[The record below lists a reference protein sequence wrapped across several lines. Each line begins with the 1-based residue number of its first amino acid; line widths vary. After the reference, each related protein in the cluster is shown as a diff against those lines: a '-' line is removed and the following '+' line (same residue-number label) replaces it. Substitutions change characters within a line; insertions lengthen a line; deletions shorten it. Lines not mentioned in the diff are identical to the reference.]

1 MKKILRI
8 GELAG
13 LGLSNDQIADCLDMS
28 RSSFYK
34 CMQKNADFRDSLERG
49 RSKAL
54 MEISNALYESAR
66 AGNVKAQ
73 IYFLRCRDPQNWN
86 VTKKVELDVDFKKMS
101 DSQLLEELET
111 DKDVCQSLGS
121 GMSDGERNLVRDPQQ
136 YLILNYS
143 SMTIEYVFNSQFL
156 VTQTALSMGSFLVK

>member
-1 MKKILRI
+1 MPKRSRIQITEEKIQRT
-8 GELAG
+8 GKLAG
-13 LGLSNDQIADCLDMS
+13 LGLSNDQIAECLDMS

-34 CMQKNADFRDSLERG
+34 FMQKNGDFRDSLERG

-86 VTKKVELDVDFKKMS
+86 VTKRVELDVGFKKIS
-101 DSQLLEELET
+101 DSQLLEALR
-111 DKDVCQSLGS
+111 KDPDIGNPLQINPRG
-121 GMSDGERNLVRDPQQ
+121 
-136 YLILNYS
+136 
-143 SMTIEYVFNSQFL
+143 
-156 VTQTALSMGSFLVK
+156 K